1 MNKHQLQMMRY
12 GIFRPGIRITPD
24 IKRKHQMEIIEEAW
38 KLFNWMHNEEM
49 KKQKSLNDY

>member
-1 MNKHQLQMMRY
+1 MNKHQLHDHY
-12 GIFRPGIRITPD
+12 GIFRPRIRITPD
-24 IKRKHQMEIIEEAW
+24 IKCKHQMEIMEEAW